1 MKAEKVV
8 HPRWRT
14 VQTLR
19 HRNATTLHPVAVPE
33 QPSPPD
39 ARETDPHETQMKELE
54 RDLGLPS
61 VLAIS
66 IGAMIGSG
74 IFILPALALKIAG
87 PAVIVAYALA
97 GLLVVPAA
105 LSKSEMA
112 TAMPEA
118 GGTYIYI
125 ERGMGPLLGTI
136 AGVGTWFSLSFKGA
150 LALVG
155 GVPYLLL
162 LVDLPLK
169 PVALGLAAILI
180 LVNLVG
186 VKQTGRLQVAI
197 VVVML
202 AALGWFAAGSAPSV
216 NSANYADFFGSGI
229 GGILAA
235 TGLVFVSYAGVTK
248 VASVAEEVE
257 DPGRNIP
264 RGILGSLGFTTLLY
278 VAIVAVLVGVT
289 DPGSVAGTLTP
300 VAVAAEATLGQ
311 AGVIA
316 VILAAI
322 LALVSTA
329 NAGILSSSRYPFA
342 MSRDQLAPPSLSTVS
357 DRFGTPVT
365 SITLTGVV
373 LLGLIAFF
381 PILDIAKLA
390 SAFQILVF
398 ALINVALIAFR
409 EGSAEYEP
417 EFTSPL
423 YPWMQIFGATT
434 GVLLLTQ
441 MGTIA
446 LVGAVVIVVGSVV
459 WYLFYVRP
467 KVSREGAA
475 TDAIRRRVG
484 RETLKE
490 IESAQHEDT
499 REVLVAFTKN
509 VAADRERSIVAMAA
523 DLVRADEG
531 RVVAVR
537 FEEVPDQAPLT
548 ESVTAQSSSDISFET
563 RMDSLSSEFG
573 VDIEADEIVS
583 HDTKHAV
590 VNFADSRGIDT
601 IVAEHE
607 PLRLRSRLF
616 GDPIDWIVRH
626 APCDVLLVDNLGY
639 DGPEGVV
646 LSGDSGPYPPLAV
659 NVAEAVAE
667 ANGGDISLWY
677 PADRGGSERAQTIED
692 YRSELSE
699 LLSVPVRLEPLRADG
714 GQPSQPDLVV
724 RRGTDDRLRAA
735 LFEDRPILPT
745 PGCTTVTVY
754 PHESRRP
761 GFLRRLL
768 ERLTF

>member
-1 MKAEKVV
+1 MTK
-8 HPRWRT
+8 
-14 VQTLR
+14 
-19 HRNATTLHPVAVPE
+19 
-33 QPSPPD
+33 D
-39 ARETDPHETQMKELE
+39 LE

-74 IFILPALALKIAG
+74 IFILPALALEIAG

-162 LVDLPLK
+162 LLDLPTK
-169 PVALGLAAILI
+169 PVALALAAVLILI
-180 LVNLVG
+180 NIVG
-186 VKQTGRLQVAI
+186 AKQTGRLQVAI

-216 NSANYADFFGSGI
+216 QSANYANFFADGV
-229 GGILAA
+229 GGLLAA

-257 DPGRNIP
+257 NPGRNIP
-264 RGILGSLGFTTLLY
+264 LGILGSLVFTTLLY

-289 DPGSVAGTLTP
+289 DPGSVAGSDTP
-300 VAVAAEATLGQ
+300 VAVAADATLGY
-311 AGVIA
+311 AGWLA
-316 VILAAI
+316 VILAAM

-342 MSRDQLAPPSLSTVS
+342 MSRDKLAPPSFSEVS
-357 DRFGTPVT
+357 ERFGTPLNA
-365 SITLTGVV
+365 ITLTGAV
-373 LLGLIAFF
+373 LLALIAFL
-381 PILDIAKLA
+381 PILQIAKLA

-398 ALINVALIAFR
+398 ALINVAVVAFR
-409 EGSAEYEP
+409 EGSVEYEP

-423 YPWMQIFGATT
+423 YPWMQIFGALT
-434 GVLLLTQ
+434 GILLLTQ
-441 MGTIA
+441 MGADAIW
-446 LVGAVVIVVGSVV
+446 GAAGITVGSVV
-459 WYLFYVRP
+459 WYFVYVRSR
-467 KVSREGAA
+467 VDREGAA
-475 TDAIRRRVG
+475 TDAIRRQVG
-484 RETLKE
+484 REALTDV
-490 IESAQHEDT
+490 ESAIEET
-499 REVLVAFTKN
+499 PNEVLVALTKQ
-509 VAADRERSIVAMAA
+509 ADPARERALVALAA
-523 DLVRADEG
+523 DLVRADDG

-537 FEEVPDQAPLT
+537 FEEIPDQAPLT
-548 ESVTAQSSSDISFET
+548 DDATVQSSADLSFET
-563 RMDSLSSEFG
+563 RIGELADELG
-573 VDIEADEIVS
+573 VDIEPDEIVS

-590 VNFADSRGIDT
+590 VNFAEHRGVDT
-601 IVAEHE
+601 VVAEHE
-607 PLRLRSRLF
+607 PLRLRSRLL
-616 GDPIDWIVRH
+616 GDPIDWVVRH

-639 DGPEGVV
+639 DEPKTVA
-646 LSGDSGPYPPLAV
+646 LSGDGGPYPPLAV
-659 NVAEAVAE
+659 NVAGAIAA
-667 ANGGDISLWY
+667 ANGGHISMWH
-677 PADRGGSERAQTIED
+677 PGNGTDEQQRTIED
-692 YRSELSE
+692 YQSELSA
-699 LLSVPVRLEPLRADG
+699 LLSVPVQSEPFRTDG
-714 GQPSQPDLVV
+714 GAPPRPDLLV
-724 RRGTDDRLRAA
+724 RRGADQRVRDAVLDDR
-735 LFEDRPILPT
+735 PT
-745 PGCTTVTVY
+745 VPNPGCTTVTVY

-761 GFLRRLL
+761 GLGRRLL

>member
-1 MKAEKVV
+1 
-8 HPRWRT
+8 
-14 VQTLR
+14 
-19 HRNATTLHPVAVPE
+19 
-33 QPSPPD
+33 
-39 ARETDPHETQMKELE
+39 MKELE

-74 IFILPALALKIAG
+74 IFILPALALEIAG
-87 PAVIVAYALA
+87 PAVILAYALA

-162 LVDLPLK
+162 LFDLPLK
-169 PVALGLAAILI
+169 PVALGLAAVLI
-180 LVNLVG
+180 LVNVVG
-186 VKQTGRLQVAI
+186 AKQTGRLQVAI

-202 AALGWFAAGSAPSV
+202 AALGWFAAGSASSV
-216 NSANYADFFGSGI
+216 QSANYVDFFGDGV
-229 GGILAA
+229 GGLLAA

-257 DPGRNIP
+257 NPSRNIP
-264 RGILGSLGFTTLLY
+264 LGILGSLAFTTVLY

-289 DPGSVAGTLTP
+289 DPGSVAGSLTP
-300 VAVAAEATLGQ
+300 VAVAAESTLGQ
-311 AGVIA
+311 VGVVT

-342 MSRDQLAPPSLSTVS
+342 MSRDSLAPPSLSTVS
-357 DRFGTPVT
+357 ERFGTPVA
-365 SITLTGVV
+365 SITLTGLV
-373 LLGLIAFF
+373 LLVLIAFV

-390 SAFQILVF
+390 SAFQIMVF
-398 ALINVALIAFR
+398 ALINLAVVAFR

-423 YPWMQIFGATT
+423 YPWVQVFGAIA

-441 MGTIA
+441 MGWIA
-446 LVGAVVIVVGSVV
+446 LVGAVAITVGSVG
-459 WYLFYVRP
+459 WYLLYVRP
-467 KVSREGAA
+467 RVSREGAA
-475 TDAIRRRVG
+475 TDAVRRRVG
-484 RETLKE
+484 RDALTET
-490 IESAQHEDT
+490 ESAVDDAP
-499 REVLVAFTKN
+499 REVLVALTKN
-509 VAADRERSIVAMAA
+509 LDEDRERALVAIAA
-523 DLVRADEG
+523 DLVRPDSG
-531 RVVAVR
+531 RVVVGR

-548 ESVTAQSSSDISFET
+548 DDLTGQSSSDVSYET
-563 RMDSLSSEFG
+563 RIESLSAELD

-590 VNFADSRGIDT
+590 VNFANNRGVDT

-616 GDPIDWIVRH
+616 GDPIDWVVRH
-626 APCDVLLVDNLGY
+626 ASCDVLLVDNLGY
-639 DGPEGVV
+639 DRPERVV
-646 LSGDSGPYPPLAV
+646 LSGDGGPYPPLAA
-659 NVAEAVAE
+659 NVAQALAA
-667 ANGGDISLWY
+667 ANRGGISLWY
-677 PADRGGSERAQTIED
+677 PAERKGADQYRRTIDD
-692 YRSELSE
+692 YQSELSE
-699 LLSVPVRLEPLRADG
+699 IFSVPVRAESVRADG
-714 GQPSQPDLVV
+714 GRPSNPDVVV
-724 RRGTDDRLRAA
+724 RRGADERLRDVLFDDRPV
-735 LFEDRPILPT
+735 FPS
-745 PGCTTVTVY
+745 PGCTTITVY

-761 GFLRRLL
+761 RFARRLL

>member
-1 MKAEKVV
+1 
-8 HPRWRT
+8 
-14 VQTLR
+14 
-19 HRNATTLHPVAVPE
+19 
-33 QPSPPD
+33 
-39 ARETDPHETQMKELE
+39 MKELE

-66 IGAMIGSG
+66 VGAMIGSG

-87 PAVIVAYALA
+87 PAVILAYLLA

-136 AGVGTWFSLSFKGA
+136 AGAGTWFSLSFKGA

-162 LVDLPLK
+162 LFDLPLK
-169 PVALGLAAILI
+169 PVALALAALLI
-180 LVNLVG
+180 LVNVVG
-186 VKQTGRLQVAI
+186 AKQTGRLQVGI

-202 AALGWFAAGSAPSV
+202 AALGWFAAGSAPS
-216 NSANYADFFGSGI
+216 AQTGNYADFFADGI
-229 GGILAA
+229 GGLLAA

-264 RGILGSLGFTTLLY
+264 LGILGSLAFTTVLY

-300 VAVAAEATLGQ
+300 VAVAAEVTLGR
-311 AGVIA
+311 AGVVA

-342 MSRDQLAPPSLSTVS
+342 MSRDSLAPPSLSAVN
-357 DRFGTPVT
+357 DRFGTPVN

-373 LLGLIAFF
+373 LLVLIAFV

-390 SAFQILVF
+390 SAFQIMVF
-398 ALINVALIAFR
+398 ALINLAVVAFR

-417 EFTSPL
+417 EFSSPL
-423 YPWMQIFGATT
+423 YPWMQVFGAVT
-434 GVLLLTQ
+434 GLALLTQ
-441 MGTIA
+441 MGTVA
-446 LVGAVVIVVGSVV
+446 LAGAALITVASVV
-459 WYLFYVRP
+459 WYLAYVRP
-467 KVSREGAA
+467 RVRREGAA
-475 TDAIRRRVG
+475 TDAIRRQVG
-484 RETLKE
+484 RESLTE
-490 IESAQHEDT
+490 VETARAEAP
-499 REVLVAFTKN
+499 REVLVALTR
-509 VAADRERSIVAMAA
+509 AGDADRERSLISMAA
-523 DLVRADEG
+523 DLVRPDDG

-537 FEEVPDQAPLT
+537 FQEIPDQAPLT
-548 ESVTAQSSSDISFET
+548 DAVTVQSESDISFET
-563 RMDSLSSEFG
+563 RTEALADELG
-573 VDIEADEIVS
+573 VAVEADEIVS

-590 VNFADSRGIDT
+590 VNFADERGVDT
-601 IVAEHE
+601 VLTEHE
-607 PLRLRSRLF
+607 PLRLRSRLL
-616 GDPIDWIVRH
+616 GDPIDWVVRH
-626 APCDVLLVDNLGY
+626 APCDVLLVDNRGY
-639 DGPEGVV
+639 DRPEGVV
-646 LSGDSGPYPPLAV
+646 LSGAGPYPPLSV
-659 NVAEAVAE
+659 NVAEAIA
-667 ANGGDISLWY
+667 AAGDGHVSLWY
-677 PADRGGSERAQTIED
+677 PADEHTDQQRRTVDD
-692 YRSELSE
+692 YQSELSE
-699 LLSVPVRLEPLRADG
+699 LLSVPVRGRSLRTDG
-714 GQPSQPDLVV
+714 GQPFRPDLLV
-724 RRGTDDRLRAA
+724 RRGADDRLRS
-735 LFEDRPILPT
+735 LLQGDGPRFPS

-754 PHESRRP
+754 PHESSRP
-761 GFLRRLL
+761 SLSRRLL

>member
-1 MKAEKVV
+1 
-8 HPRWRT
+8 
-14 VQTLR
+14 
-19 HRNATTLHPVAVPE
+19 
-33 QPSPPD
+33 
-39 ARETDPHETQMKELE
+39 MKELE

-74 IFILPALALKIAG
+74 IFILPALALEIAG

-125 ERGMGPLLGTI
+125 ERGMGPLLGTV

-162 LVDLPLK
+162 LFDLPLK
-169 PVALGLAAILI
+169 PVALGLAALLI
-180 LVNLVG
+180 LVNVVG
-186 VKQTGRLQVAI
+186 AKQTGRLQVVI

-202 AALGWFAAGSAPSV
+202 AALGWFAAGSAPSIQ
-216 NSANYADFFGSGI
+216 SANYANFFADGI
-229 GGILAA
+229 GGLLAA

-264 RGILGSLGFTTLLY
+264 LGILGSLAFTTVLY
-278 VAIVAVLVGVT
+278 VGIVAVLVGVT
-289 DPGSVAGTLTP
+289 DSGTVAGSLTP
-300 VAVAAEATLGQ
+300 VAVAAEATLGR
-311 AGVIA
+311 AGVVA

-342 MSRDQLAPPSLSTVS
+342 MSRDSLAPPSLSTVS
-357 DRFGTPVT
+357 ERFGTPVT
-365 SITLTGVV
+365 SITLTGAV
-373 LLGLIAFF
+373 LLVLIAFV
-381 PILDIAKLA
+381 PILEIAKLA
-390 SAFQILVF
+390 SAFQIMVF
-398 ALINVALIAFR
+398 AMINLAVVAFR
-409 EGSAEYEP
+409 KGSVEYEP

-423 YPWMQIFGATT
+423 YPWMQVFGAIT

-441 MGTIA
+441 MGPVA
-446 LVGAVVIVVGSVV
+446 LVGALIITVGSIA
-459 WYLFYVRP
+459 WYFLYVRP
-467 KVSREGAA
+467 RVRREGAA
-475 TDAIRRRVG
+475 TDAIRRQVG
-484 RETLKE
+484 RESLTE
-490 IESAQHEDT
+490 VESARAENAH
-499 REVLVAFTKN
+499 EVLVALTKN
-509 VAADRERSIVAMAA
+509 VDEDRERSLVALAA
-523 DLVRADEG
+523 DLVRHDGG

-537 FEEVPDQAPLT
+537 FEEIPDQAPLT
-548 ESVTAQSSSDISFET
+548 EEAAVQSSSDISFET
-563 RMDSLSSEFG
+563 RMEALSTEFD
-573 VDIEADEIVS
+573 VEVEADEIVS

-590 VNFADSRGIDT
+590 VNFADGRGVDT
-601 IVAEHE
+601 VVAEHE
-607 PLRLRSRLF
+607 PLRLRSRLL
-616 GDPIDWIVRH
+616 GDPIDWVVRH

-639 DGPEGVV
+639 DRPGQVV
-646 LSGDSGPYPPLAV
+646 LSGEGGPYPPLAV
-659 NVAEAVAE
+659 NVAEAVAA
-667 ANGGDISLWY
+667 ANDGTISLWY
-677 PADRGGSERAQTIED
+677 PADPGGSDQRRRTMED
-692 YRSELSE
+692 YQSELSGM
-699 LLSVPVRLEPLRADG
+699 LSVPVRAESLRTDG
-714 GQPSQPDLVV
+714 GQPSRPDLLV
-724 RRGTDDRLRAA
+724 RRGADDRLRNA
-735 LFEDRPILPT
+735 LFEDRPVFPS

-761 GFLRRLL
+761 GVARRLL

>member
-1 MKAEKVV
+1 
-8 HPRWRT
+8 
-14 VQTLR
+14 
-19 HRNATTLHPVAVPE
+19 
-33 QPSPPD
+33 
-39 ARETDPHETQMKELE
+39 MKELE

-74 IFILPALALKIAG
+74 IFILPALALELAG
-87 PAVIVAYALA
+87 PAVILAYALA
-97 GLLVVPAA
+97 GGLVVPAA

-125 ERGMGPLLGTI
+125 ERGMGPLLGTV

-162 LVDLPLK
+162 LFDLPLK
-169 PVALGLAAILI
+169 PVALGLAAVLILI
-180 LVNLVG
+180 NVAG
-186 VKQTGRLQVAI
+186 AKQTGRLQVVI

-216 NSANYADFFGSGI
+216 RSASYANFFADGV
-229 GGILAA
+229 GGLLAA

-264 RGILGSLGFTTLLY
+264 LGILGSLGFTTILY

-289 DPGSVAGTLTP
+289 DPGSVAGSLTP
-300 VAVAAEATLGQ
+300 VAVAAEATLGEV
-311 AGVIA
+311 GVLI

-342 MSRDQLAPPSLSTVS
+342 MSRDRLAPPSLSTVS
-357 DRFGTPVT
+357 DRFGTPVW
-365 SITLTGVV
+365 SITLTGAV
-373 LLGLIAFF
+373 LLVLIAFV

-390 SAFQILVF
+390 SAFQIMVF
-398 ALINVALIAFR
+398 GLINLAVVAFR
-409 EGSAEYEP
+409 EGNAEYDP

-423 YPWMQIFGATT
+423 YPWMQLFGALT

-441 MGTIA
+441 MGTVA
-446 LVGAVVIVVGSVV
+446 LAGAVVIIVGSVG
-459 WYLFYVRP
+459 WYLLYVRSR
-467 KVSREGAA
+467 VSREGAA
-475 TDAIRRRVG
+475 TDAVRRRIG
-484 RETLKE
+484 RDALTETA
-490 IESAQHEDT
+490 SAVNDSP
-499 REVLVAFTKN
+499 REVLVALTKN
-509 VAADRERSIVAMAA
+509 LDENRERSLVAIAA
-523 DLVRADEG
+523 DLVRPDDG
-531 RVVAVR
+531 RVVVVR

-548 ESVTAQSSSDISFET
+548 ERLTVQSSSDLSYET
-563 RMDSLSSEFG
+563 RIESLSTEFD
-573 VDIEADEIVS
+573 VDIEADEVVS

-590 VNFADSRGIDT
+590 VNFADDRGVDSIL
-601 IVAEHE
+601 AEHE

-639 DGPEGVV
+639 DQPEHVV
-646 LSGDSGPYPPLAV
+646 LSGDGGPYPPLAV
-659 NVAEAVAE
+659 NVGEAIA
-667 ANGGDISLWY
+667 ARNHGNLSLWY
-677 PADRGGSERAQTIED
+677 PVDPEGTDEHERTIDD
-692 YRSELSE
+692 YRGELSE
-699 LLSVPVRLEPLRADG
+699 MLSVPVSAESIRSDG
-714 GQPSQPDLVV
+714 GRSSTPDVVV
-724 RRGTDDRLRAA
+724 RRGTDGRRRGT
-735 LFEDRPILPT
+735 LFDDTPVVPS
-745 PGCTTVTVY
+745 PGCTTITVY
-754 PHESRRP
+754 PDASRRP
-761 GFLRRLL
+761 GFTRRLL

>member
-1 MKAEKVV
+1 
-8 HPRWRT
+8 
-14 VQTLR
+14 
-19 HRNATTLHPVAVPE
+19 
-33 QPSPPD
+33 
-39 ARETDPHETQMKELE
+39 MKELQ

-74 IFILPALALKIAG
+74 IFILPALALGIAG
-87 PAVIVAYALA
+87 PAVILAYALA

-162 LVDLPLK
+162 LFDLPLK
-169 PVALGLAAILI
+169 PVALGLAALLI
-180 LVNLVG
+180 LVNVVG
-186 VKQTGRLQVAI
+186 AKQTGRLQVAI

-216 NSANYADFFGSGI
+216 QSANYADFFADGI
-229 GGILAA
+229 GGLLAA

-257 DPGRNIP
+257 NPGRNIP
-264 RGILGSLGFTTLLY
+264 LGILGSLAFTTLLY
-278 VAIVAVLVGVT
+278 VGIVAVLVGVT
-289 DPGSVAGTLTP
+289 EPGTVAGSLTP
-300 VAVAAEATLGQ
+300 VAVAAEATLGR
-311 AGVIA
+311 AGVVA

-342 MSRDQLAPPSLSTVS
+342 MSRDSLAPPSLSAIS
-357 DRFGTPVT
+357 ERFGTPVT
-365 SITLTGVV
+365 SITLTGAV
-373 LLGLIAFF
+373 LLVLIAFV
-381 PILDIAKLA
+381 PILEIAKLA
-390 SAFQILVF
+390 SAFQIMVFGLVN
-398 ALINVALIAFR
+398 LTVVAFR
-409 EGSAEYEP
+409 NGSVEYDP

-423 YPWMQIFGATT
+423 YPWMQVA
-434 GVLLLTQ
+434 GVLTGLVLLTQ
-441 MGTIA
+441 MGTVA
-446 LVGAVVIVVGSVV
+446 LVGAALITVGSVV
-459 WYLFYVRP
+459 WYVLYVRP
-467 KVSREGAA
+467 RVSREGVA
-475 TDAIRRRVG
+475 TDAIRRQVG
-484 RETLKE
+484 RDALTEV
-490 IESAQHEDT
+490 ESARAENAH
-499 REVLVAFTKN
+499 EVLVALTKN
-509 VAADRERSIVAMAA
+509 VDEDRERSLVALAA
-523 DLVRADEG
+523 DLVRPDDG

-537 FEEVPDQAPLT
+537 FEEIPDQAPLT
-548 ESVTAQSSSDISFET
+548 EEATVQSSSDISFEA
-563 RMDSLSSEFG
+563 RMEALSTEFD
-573 VDIEADEIVS
+573 VEVEADEIVS

-590 VNFADSRGIDT
+590 VNFADGRGVDT

-607 PLRLRSRLF
+607 PLRLRSRLL
-616 GDPIDWIVRH
+616 GDPIDWVVRH

-639 DGPEGVV
+639 DRPGHVV
-646 LSGDSGPYPPLAV
+646 LSGEGGPYPPLAV
-659 NVAEAVAE
+659 NVAEAVAA
-667 ANGGDISLWY
+667 ANDGSISLWY
-677 PADRGGSERAQTIED
+677 PAGPGSTDQRRRTMDD
-692 YRSELSE
+692 YRAELSGM
-699 LLSVPVRLEPLRADG
+699 LSVPVRADSLRTDG
-714 GQPSQPDLVV
+714 GQPSRPDLLV
-724 RRGTDDRLRAA
+724 RRGADDRLRNA
-735 LFEDRPILPT
+735 LFDERPVFPS

-761 GFLRRLL
+761 RLSRRLL